1 MAMRFGIVLGGARS
15 LLHRVTLTSALL
27 LGGACGSPAAA
38 PAGATLVAVDSVVLQ
53 ESESLYVAR
62 PGGLTVGA
70 DGQLLVSDQIANR
83 LIRFGPDGTPRMTY
97 GAPGSGPG
105 EFRSIGEAVVAWD
118 DSIAIPDYHSRHIS
132 LFRGST
138 GAYLGERRFVGKL
151 TSGSAAGGT
160 VWLGLLDQSAGKS
173 IAIWHPDTA
182 SAGSDPVLHAT
193 AVAIPD
199 AYLQVPALNGIY
211 GLVQLAAWGDSA
223 LVGFGGSDFVL
234 AVAGNGVVADT
245 TVIPAVRRRG
255 TPPDLLRRLEDPK
268 TSFADQFSA
277 ASGLMG
283 LWRLPD
289 GVFVAE
295 HFDAQIDHR
304 SITGRVF
311 ISLLTADRTRACVDA
326 EVPVEQDGAPW
337 VALHGDTLFVLN
349 QIVGDGEQ
357 PSLRTVIRKY
367 RIDTTSCS
375 WILIR
380 RAE

>member
-1 MAMRFGIVLGGARS
+1 MRFGPMLRYARS
-15 LLHRVTLTSALL
+15 LLRSVTLITALL
-27 LGGACGSPAAA
+27 PGGACSSSAVP

-70 DGQLLVSDQIANR
+70 DGQLLVPDQIANR
-83 LIRFGPDGTPRMTY
+83 LIRFAPDGVPLMTY

-105 EFRSIGEAVVAWD
+105 EFRSIGETVLAWGD
-118 DSIAIPDYHSRHIS
+118 TIGIPDYHSRSIS
-132 LFRGST
+132 LFRRST
-138 GAYLGERRFVGKL
+138 GAYLDERRFEGKL
-151 TSGSAAGGT
+151 TSGSSAGGT
-160 VWLGLLDQSAGKS
+160 VWLGLLDQSVGKS
-173 IAIWHPDTA
+173 IGIWHPGTA
-182 SAGSDPVLHAT
+182 AFGADAPVLHAT
-193 AVAIPD
+193 EVTIPD
-199 AYLQVPALNGIY
+199 AYLQVPALNGIF
-211 GLVQLAAWGDSA
+211 GLVQLVAWGDSA
-223 LVGFGGSDFVL
+223 LVGFGGSNFVL
-234 AVAGNGVVADT
+234 TVAENGVVADT

-289 GVFVAE
+289 GKFVAE

-311 ISLLTADRTRACVDA
+311 VSLLTADRTRACVDA

-337 VALHGDTLFVLN
+337 AALHGDTLFVLN
-349 QIVGDGEQ
+349 QIVGDGAQ

-367 RIDTTSCS
+367 LIDTASCS
-375 WILIR
+375 WIPTR